1 VPHTKNFRRKHYHIP
16 QIMVDAITR
25 HGDSV
30 RDTQGQSA
38 GFRDIVHKWLT
49 QTYSGKK
56 IAKEVGYEG

>member
-1 VPHTKNFRRKHYHIP
+1 
-16 QIMVDAITR
+16 MVDAITR